1 MASEAQIN
9 ANRANAQHST
19 GPLSP
24 ETKFISSHN
33 ALKTG
38 LTGRTVLLPTDDVA
52 AYQKLSEIVTKQWQP
67 ETDPERLVIQ
77 DMVDTRWRLLRIPT
91 LESAIWSLGRTE
103 LAAEGATVEDS
114 AQRALHIEALV
125 LAKYKSELGNLA
137 LQDNRLRRTL
147 EKLTNEFKALRAERE
162 ALSNMRRDL
171 ATKVF
176 MTNTDR
182 YMREFGFEFSKEY
195 IMARMDLKTAGVGD
209 SLYLWERTWK
219 DTSLPKPN

>member
-67 ETDPERLVIQ
+67 ETDPERLIIQ

-103 LAAEGATVEDS
+103 LAAEGANMEDS

-182 YMREFGFEFSKEY
+182 YMRDFGFEFSKEY
-195 IMARMDLKTAGVGD
+195 IMARMDLKIAGVGD

>member
-52 AYQKLSEIVTKQWQP
+52 AYEKLTAIVTAQWQP
-67 ETDPERLVIQ
+67 KTDPEKVVVQ

-91 LESAIWSLGRTE
+91 LESAIWSLGRGQMAGE
-103 LAAEGATVEDS
+103 CAAEENPTE
-114 AQRALHIEALV
+114 RALNIEALV
-125 LAKYKSELGNLA
+125 LAKYKSELSNLH

-147 EKLTNEFKALRAERE
+147 EKLTAEFKALRAERE
-162 ALSNMRRDL
+162 SLEQIRLNQAMFAFTYNFKTLHQ
-171 ATKVF
+171 K
-176 MTNTDR
+176 
-182 YMREFGFEFSKEY
+182 FGFEFSSEY
-195 IMARMDLKTAGVGD
+195 LTARQEVKSSGGEALLPTWD
-209 SLYLWERTWK
+209 RTWRDK
-219 DTSLPKPN
+219 SSKTPD